1 MDFCVAQAK
10 CLERALNDADEKMKG
25 CRSVH
30 FICQV
35 DRIVSKCVG
44 GSKLITYSKRILKTN
59 EIPRLCSK
67 IALTFD
73 LRPPHSSD
81 DSH

>member
-44 GSKLITYSKRILKTN
+44 GSNLITYSKKILKN
-59 EIPRLCSK
+59 NKIPRLYSK
-67 IALTFD
+67 ITMLFG
-73 LRPPHSSD
+73 LRPPHEI
-81 DSH
+81 